1 MTDTVGF
8 LHSGVSN
15 LVDAL
20 LSAGTKKIRGIT
32 RSSSSKKAKDLAAK
46 GVEVVEAKPR
56 QQGVSVQ
63 GTRSTKF
70 RCTGVLSTTSFILN
84 TNCVCDP
91 GFLCGL

>member
-8 LHSGVSN
+8 LHSGGG

-46 GVEVVEAKPR
+46 GVEVVEANLGNKA
-56 QQGVSVQ
+56 S
-63 GTRSTKF
+63 
-70 RCTGVLSTTSFILN
+70 LSKVRALLN
-84 TNCVCDP
+84 SDALECYYYK
-91 GFLCGL
+91 LYS